1 MVAGCRASI
10 TRTEHFVARSDPT
23 AQANTMLIIETVHHV
38 SLPVS
43 DLERAR
49 KFYGG
54 TLGLTEMDRPA
65 FAFAGAWY
73 RVGDRSL
80 HLIVREQG
88 EAATF
93 RRDKGI
99 DSRDAHFAI
108 RVRSYSGTVA
118 HLESHGFRAIVERNS
133 RPSAAN
139 PKPMRLSPAGAAGFP
154 QIYILDPDRNVIE
167 INAETAD

>member
-1 MVAGCRASI
+1 MVAGGRVSI
-10 TRTEHFVARSDPT
+10 IRTRHCGRSDPT
-23 AQANTMLIIETVHHV
+23 EQTNTMLIVESLHHV

-49 KFYGG
+49 EFYGG
-54 TLGLTEMDRPA
+54 TLGLTGMDRPA

-88 EAATF
+88 GGATF
-93 RRDKGI
+93 RHDKGI
-99 DSRDAHFAI
+99 DSRDAHLAI
-108 RVRSYSGTVA
+108 RVRSYPGAVA
-118 HLESHGFRAIVERNS
+118 HLESHGFRATDGRDP

-139 PKPMRLSPAGAAGFP
+139 PRPMRLSPAGAAGFP